1 MSRFLADLQVHRCRI
16 GPDSAQNKMSRIR
29 EPDGQDVA
37 GVADGGRAM
46 VPCMGFDLWNKI
58 TDPSPVFPWFCQSSS
73 SASTFVAFRS
83 FNQRQRYW
91 SRVNHAVVFEDISAL
106 GAADPE
112 CCSL

>member
-46 VPCMGFDLWNKI
+46 VPCMGFDLWNK
-58 TDPSPVFPWFCQSSS
+58 
-73 SASTFVAFRS
+73 
-83 FNQRQRYW
+83 
-91 SRVNHAVVFEDISAL
+91 
-106 GAADPE
+106 
-112 CCSL
+112 